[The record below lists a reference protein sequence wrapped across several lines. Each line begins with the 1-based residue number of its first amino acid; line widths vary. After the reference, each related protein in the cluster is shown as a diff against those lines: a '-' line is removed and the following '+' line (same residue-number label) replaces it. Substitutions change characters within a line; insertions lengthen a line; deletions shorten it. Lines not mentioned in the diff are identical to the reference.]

1 MAIDSLQTLDVIEA
15 LENFI
20 SRKRPPEHIREKL
33 DITYK
38 IEGQS
43 IIIFEIR
50 PQWNKPA
57 IIQEYPVAKTTFVKT
72 KNHWK
77 VFWMRANLNWQSYT
91 PEPLVKSIIEF
102 TKLVEEDKHYCFWG

>member
-1 MAIDSLQTLDVIEA
+1 MAIDSLQTLEVIEA

-20 SRKRPPEHIREKL
+20 SRVRPPEHIRDKL
-33 DITYK
+33 DISYK

-50 PQWNKPA
+50 PQWDKPE
-57 IIQEYPVAKTTFVKT
+57 IIREHPVAKTTFVKA

-77 VFWMRANLNWQSYT
+77 AFWIRADLKWHNYT
-91 PEPLVKSIIEF
+91 PKPFVKSIIEF
-102 TKLVEEDKHYCFWG
+102 TQLVEEDKLHCFWG

>member
-1 MAIDSLQTLDVIEA
+1 MAIDSLQTLEVIEA

-20 SRKRPPEHIREKL
+20 SKIRPPEHIREKL
-33 DITYK
+33 DISYK
-38 IEGQS
+38 IEGLS

-50 PQWNKPA
+50 PQWNNPE
-57 IIQEYPVAKTTFVKT
+57 IIQEHPVAKTTFVKT

-91 PEPLVKSIIEF
+91 PKPFVKSIIEF